1 MEQTK
6 YTFHFTEKE
15 LREFS
20 LRAVA
25 DVYCKRPFLWLVLFI
40 LCAVDFLIVPV
51 FSIVLLIF
59 LLSAVA
65 FDVVRT
71 CRFLKKEHL
80 LERRIMWVEDGM
92 LKCSAFGYS
101 EIPCSRITAIRKT
114 RNILML
120 GYPQAKK
127 RFAWYP
133 MPLRV
138 FENEQELEA
147 FLNLI
152 RNPACYAPF
161 PDAMGREAQ
170 EMAPGQQTASSG
182 EQPGTFSFFLFY
194 GTGKM
199 DMDIQ
204 GGHRGD

>member
-25 DVYCKRPFLWLVLFI
+25 DVYCKRPSLWLILLI

-120 GYPQAKK
+120 GYPQAKNVLHGIPCRCGCLKTSRSWK
-127 RFAWYP
+127 RF
-133 MPLRV
+133 
-138 FENEQELEA
+138 
-147 FLNLI
+147 
-152 RNPACYAPF
+152 
-161 PDAMGREAQ
+161 
-170 EMAPGQQTASSG
+170 
-182 EQPGTFSFFLFY
+182 
-194 GTGKM
+194 
-199 DMDIQ
+199 
-204 GGHRGD
+204 

>member
-1 MEQTK
+1 
-6 YTFHFTEKE
+6 
-15 LREFS
+15 
-20 LRAVA
+20 
-25 DVYCKRPFLWLVLFI
+25 
-40 LCAVDFLIVPV
+40 
-51 FSIVLLIF
+51 
-59 LLSAVA
+59 
-65 FDVVRT
+65 
-71 CRFLKKEHL
+71 
-80 LERRIMWVEDGM
+80 
-92 LKCSAFGYS
+92 
-101 EIPCSRITAIRKT
+101 
-114 RNILML
+114 ML

-182 EQPGTFSFFLFY
+182 EQPGTFSFSFFMEQEKWIWIYREAIGVINGGTLGFPRSQMLVTGIYAVIFIVGTLCWYLF
-194 GTGKM
+194 T
-199 DMDIQ
+199 DDPNAWFPVILFVLLFSAN
-204 GGHRGD
+204 

>member
-1 MEQTK
+1 MEQSK

-20 LRAVA
+20 FRAVA
-25 DVYCKRPFLWLVLFI
+25 DVYCKRPSLWLILLI

-92 LKCSAFGYS
+92 LKCRKRDTGNGSGTANSVFRGAAGY
-101 EIPCSRITAIRKT
+101 
-114 RNILML
+114 
-120 GYPQAKK
+120 
-127 RFAWYP
+127 
-133 MPLRV
+133 V
-138 FENEQELEA
+138 
-147 FLNLI
+147 
-152 RNPACYAPF
+152 
-161 PDAMGREAQ
+161 
-170 EMAPGQQTASSG
+170 
-182 EQPGTFSFFLFY
+182 SFFLFY